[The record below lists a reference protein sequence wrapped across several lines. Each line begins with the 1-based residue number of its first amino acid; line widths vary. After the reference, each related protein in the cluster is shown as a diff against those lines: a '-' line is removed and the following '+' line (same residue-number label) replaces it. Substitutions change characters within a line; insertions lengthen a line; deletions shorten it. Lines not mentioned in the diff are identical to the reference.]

1 MPTIIYYIII
11 NIIMVDSSN
20 SEGRYIS
27 FERSPAKYGTE
38 DDFMFKIPRNYIRNN
53 LINPDKKYKVF
64 AVDDLRANI
73 FILPKKMT
81 TRIDKL
87 INEKGKSLKVE
98 DYFGVVKMAISQF
111 LENKGY

>member
-1 MPTIIYYIII
+1 
-11 NIIMVDSSN
+11 
-20 SEGRYIS
+20 
-27 FERSPAKYGTE
+27 
-38 DDFMFKIPRNYIRNN
+38 MFKIPRNYIRNN
-53 LINPDKKYKVF
+53 LINPDKKYKVL

-73 FILPKKMT
+73 FILPKKTT

-111 LENKGY
+111 LEKNGC

>member
-1 MPTIIYYIII
+1 MTIY
-11 NIIMVDSSN
+11 
-20 SEGRYIS
+20 
-27 FERSPAKYGTE
+27 
-38 DDFMFKIPRNYIRNN
+38 
-53 LINPDKKYKVF
+53 PDKKYKVF

-98 DYFGVVKMAISQF
+98 DYFNVVKMAISQF
-111 LENKGY
+111 LEKNGF

>member
-1 MPTIIYYIII
+1 M
-11 NIIMVDSSN
+11 
-20 SEGRYIS
+20 
-27 FERSPAKYGTE
+27 
-38 DDFMFKIPRNYIRNN
+38 
-53 LINPDKKYKVF
+53 F

-111 LENKGY
+111 LEKNGY